1 MKIFLQKIFFPGNCK
16 LWETGLILIFI
27 LISAG
32 ESLAGTTGKLS
43 GTIKDAQT
51 SEPIPGVNVI
61 VEGSGFGAATDV
73 NGFYTINNLPPGNY
87 KVTLSAIGYQ
97 KKQFV
102 NVKIS
107 TDFTTKIDAELST
120 KSIELETIV
129 VEAES
134 PLIRKDLTSSQTS
147 VDAAQIES
155 LPVES
160 VTQLLVLQAGIIQGT
175 GGEIHIRGGRSSEI
189 AYTVNGVSISNP
201 YDNSRSVNIATNAI
215 EELSVVSGTFNAE
228 YGNALS
234 GIVNTITKEGGKAY
248 TGKVSFYTGDYVSDR
263 TFNVEDLN
271 TNDFNSK
278 NPFFNIDDVDP
289 FNTYTAELTLSGPF
303 PLLEENLSFFIS
315 QRYDSDEGYL
325 YGVRQHLPSDSVYKN
340 PLDPN
345 DIQVF
350 SSGDDAIVS
359 MNGSKEYNAT
369 AKLTYKP
376 APTMKINY
384 DLIYSNSQYQGYNH
398 DYKYNPDANYNN
410 YEWGLL
416 NSLELRHTLNSKT
429 FYTLRGSYNIND
441 YKRYL
446 YQLLDSDNNAVDF
459 HPGMDISSLH
469 ADPRYN
475 RTDRSYTVANYT
487 FVSGG
492 TQNGHFY
499 QRTNTLNGKFD
510 ITSQISNS
518 HEIKSGIEVASHEL
532 EYVNFTVLHDNTF
545 YLDPTIDLSTDSP
558 TFDEYTKTPFVFSAY
573 IQDKMEF
580 EKLILNV
587 GIRYDGFDVDS
598 KYSTDIYNPSPNNPN
613 ISPLVDTSKLLADAP
628 YKYQISP
635 RVGISF
641 PITDKGI
648 IHFSYG
654 HFFQMPPFA
663 YLYTNPNFEYSFA
676 SGSPVFG
683 NANLNPEKTVS
694 YELGLQQQLFE
705 DLAFNITGFYKDVRD
720 LLALQQIRIS
730 ADETY
735 FKYVNKDYSNVKGI
749 TFSLTKRK
757 TPQSIFGVTLDYTY
771 QVAEGN
777 EVDADAFFLDLSSGR
792 QSEKIPVFLG
802 WDQSHTLTGTISVG
816 ESNNWNVSM
825 VGRFGTGL
833 PYTPVITG
841 KQIYLRTNSDRRPTQ
856 SNVDLLAEKS
866 FSLSGIKLNVF
877 LKVYNLFDVLNERL
891 IYTDTGRA
899 TYTLLTS
906 QGSAQATDKIA
917 ETVTGVHSAQ
927 EYFIQPQFYLP
938 PREVK
943 LGFSIEF

>member
-1 MKIFLQKIFFPGNCK
+1 MIKYFIQ
-16 LWETGLILIFI
+16 TIFI
-27 LISAG
+27 LIIILIPAREAS
-32 ESLAGTTGKLS
+32 AGTTGKLS
-43 GTIKDAQT
+43 GNVKDTQT
-51 SEPIPGVNVI
+51 RESIPGVNVI
-61 VEGSGFGAATDV
+61 VDGTGFGAATDV
-73 NGFYTINNLPPGNY
+73 HGFYTINNLPSGNY
-87 KVTLSAIGYQ
+87 KVTYSAIGYQ

-107 TDFTTKIDAELST
+107 LDFTTKIDVELSPE
-120 KSIELETIV
+120 SIELETIV

-134 PLIRKDLTSSQTS
+134 PLIRRDLTSSQTT
-147 VDAAQIES
+147 VDAGQIES

-175 GGEIHIRGGRSSEI
+175 GGEIHIRGGRSSEV

-215 EELSVVSGTFNAE
+215 QELSVVSGTFNAE

-234 GIVNTITKEGGKAY
+234 GIVNTITKEGGKSY
-248 TGKVSFYTGDYVSDR
+248 NGKVSFYVGDNFSSRD
-263 TFNVEDLN
+263 DI
-271 TNDFNSK
+271 
-278 NPFFNIDDVDP
+278 FFNIDKIKP
-289 FNTYTAELTLSGPF
+289 TNTFTNELTLSGPF
-303 PLLEENLSFFIS
+303 PFLEDDFSFFIS
-315 QRYDSDEGYL
+315 QRYDWDEGYL
-325 YGVRQHLPSDSVYKN
+325 YGIRQHLPSDSVYKN
-340 PLDPN
+340 PTNPN
-345 DIQVF
+345 DIRVY
-350 SSGDDAIVS
+350 SSGDGKTIP
-359 MNGSKEYNAT
+359 MNASEEYNAT
-369 AKLTYKP
+369 AKLTFKP
-376 APTMKINY
+376 MSNMKINY
-384 DLIYSNSQYQGYNH
+384 DLIYSNSEYQNYNH
-398 DYKYNPDANYNN
+398 DYKYNPDANYDN

-416 NSLELRHTLNSKT
+416 NSLEFRHAIDNST
-429 FYTLRGSYNIND
+429 FYTVRGSLNINE
-441 YKRYL
+441 YKQFL
-446 YQLLDSDNNAVDF
+446 YQLLDASNNTVDF
-459 HPGMDISSLH
+459 HPGMDISVLH

-475 RTDRSYTVANYT
+475 RTDQSYTVANYT

-492 TQNGHFY
+492 TQNNHFY
-499 QRTNTLNGKFD
+499 QRTTTLNGKFD
-510 ITSQISNS
+510 ITSQISNN
-518 HEIKSGIEVASHEL
+518 HEFKGGIEVASHKL
-532 EYVNFTVLHDNTF
+532 EYVNFFVLHDNNL
-545 YLDPTIDLSTDSP
+545 YLEPTIDFSTDSP
-558 TFDEYTKTPFVFSAY
+558 NFDEYTKTPFVFSAY

-580 EKLILNV
+580 DKLILNV

-598 KYSTDIYNPSPNNPN
+598 KYSTDIYNPSPKNPN
-613 ISPLVDTSKLLADAP
+613 ISPLVDTSKLLVDAP

-663 YLYTNPNFEYSFA
+663 YLYTNPNFEYSYA
-676 SGSPVFG
+676 SGAPVFG
-683 NANLNPEKTVS
+683 NANLNPEKTFS

-730 ADETY
+730 EDETY

-757 TPQSIFGVTLDYTY
+757 TPQSIFGVTLDYTF

-792 QSEKIPVFLG
+792 QSEKIPVYLG
-802 WDQSHTLTGTISVG
+802 WDQSHTLSGTISVG
-816 ESNNWNVSM
+816 ESNNWNISM

-833 PYTPVITG
+833 PYTPLITG

-866 FSLSGIKLNVF
+866 FDFGGLILNVF

-917 ETVTGVHSAQ
+917 ETTPGVHSAT

-943 LGFSIEF
+943 LGFSLEF

>member
-1 MKIFLQKIFFPGNCK
+1 MLKSLIQSYFIFY
-16 LWETGLILIFI
+16 FI
-27 LISAG
+27 LILNFIPITELFG
-32 ESLAGTTGKLS
+32 GTTGKLS
-43 GTIKDAQT
+43 GSVKDAQT
-51 SEPIPGVNVI
+51 GEPIPGVNVI

-87 KVTLSAIGYQ
+87 KVTFSAIGYQ

-107 TDFTTKIDAELST
+107 IDFTAKIDAELSAE
-120 KSIELETIV
+120 SIELETII

-234 GIVNTITKEGGKAY
+234 GIVNTITKEGGKSY

-263 TFNVEDLN
+263 AFNVEDLN
-271 TNDFNSK
+271 TGDFNSK
-278 NPFFNIDDVDP
+278 NPFFNIDDVKP

-315 QRYDSDEGYL
+315 QRYDSDDGYL

-350 SSGDDAIVS
+350 SSGDGAIVS
-359 MNGSKEYNAT
+359 MNASKEYNAT
-369 AKLTYKP
+369 VKLTFKP

-416 NSLELRHTLNSKT
+416 NSLEFRHTLNSKT

-459 HPGMDISSLH
+459 HPGMDITSLH

-573 IQDKMEF
+573 FQDKMEF
-580 EKLILNV
+580 EKLILNI

-641 PITDKGI
+641 PITDRGI

-663 YLYTNPNFEYSFA
+663 YLYTNPNFEYSYA

-841 KQIYLRTNSDRRPTQ
+841 KQIYLKTNSDRRPTQ

-866 FSLSGIKLNVF
+866 FSLNGINLNIF

-917 ETVTGVHSAQ
+917 ETTPGVHSAQ
-927 EYFIQPQFYLP
+927 EYFVQPQYYLP

>member
-1 MKIFLQKIFFPGNCK
+1 MIKNLLQSKI
-16 LWETGLILIFI
+16 ILIFI
-27 LISAG
+27 LIFILILIPVVS
-32 ESLAGTTGKLS
+32 SSAGTTGKLS
-43 GTIKDAQT
+43 GTVKDGKNGDA
-51 SEPIPGVNVI
+51 IPGVNII
-61 VEGSGFGAATDV
+61 VDGTGFGAATDV
-73 NGFYTINNLPPGNY
+73 KGFYTINNLPPGFY
-87 KVTLSAIGYQ
+87 SVTFSAIGYQ

-107 TDFTTKIDAELST
+107 VDFTTKIDVELSPE
-120 KSIELETIV
+120 SIELETIV
-129 VEAES
+129 VEAQS
-134 PLIRKDLTSSQTS
+134 PLIRKDLTSSQTT
-147 VDAAQIES
+147 VDAGQIAS

-160 VTQLLVLQAGIIQGT
+160 IAQLLVLQAGIIQGT
-175 GGEIHIRGGRSSEI
+175 GGELHIRGGRSTEI

-215 EELSVVSGTFNAE
+215 QELSVVSGTFNAE

-234 GIVNTITKEGGKAY
+234 GIVNTVTKEGGSSYK
-248 TGKVSFYTGDYVSDR
+248 GKISFYSGDQLSTRD
-263 TFNVEDLN
+263 DI
-271 TNDFNSK
+271 
-278 NPFFNIDDVDP
+278 FFNIKKIKP
-289 FNTYTAELTLSGPF
+289 LNTFTSELTLSGPF
-303 PLLEENLSFFIS
+303 PMLEKDISFFIS
-315 QRYDSDEGYL
+315 QRYDQDDGYL
-325 YGVRQHLPSDSVYKN
+325 YGVRQHLPSDTVYKN
-340 PLDPN
+340 PNNPN
-345 DIQVF
+345 DISVY
-350 SSGDDAIVS
+350 SSGDGRIIPMS
-359 MNGSKEYNAT
+359 TSKEYNAT
-369 AKLTYKP
+369 VKLTYKP
-376 APTMKINY
+376 ISTMKINY
-384 DLIYSNSQYQGYNH
+384 DLIYSTSNYQNYNH

-416 NSLELRHTLNSKT
+416 NSLEFRHALSNST
-429 FYTLRGSYNIND
+429 FYTLRGSANIND
-441 YKRYL
+441 YKRFL
-446 YQLLDSDNNAVDF
+446 YKLLDRNNNPVNF
-459 HPGMDISSLH
+459 YPGMDISVLH

-475 RTDRSYTVANYT
+475 RSDRSYTVANYT

-499 QRTNTLNGKFD
+499 QRTKSFSGKFD

-518 HEIKSGIEVASHEL
+518 HELKAGIEAASHIL
-532 EYVNFTVLHDNTF
+532 DYVSFAVLRDNNFYVQ
-545 YLDPTIDLSTDSP
+545 PTIDLSPDSP
-558 TFDEYTKTPFVFSAY
+558 NFDEYTKKPFVFSGY

-587 GIRYDGFDVDS
+587 GVRYDGFDVDS
-598 KYSTDIYNPSPNNPN
+598 RYSTDIFNPSPNNPN
-613 ISPLVDTSKLLADAP
+613 INPLIDKSKLLADAP

-635 RVGISF
+635 RIGVSF

-683 NANLNPEKTVS
+683 NANLNPEKTVT

-705 DLAFNITGFYKDVRD
+705 DLAFNVTGFYKDVRD

-757 TPQSIFGVTLDYTY
+757 APQSIFGVTLDYTF

-777 EVDADAFFLDLSSGR
+777 EVNSDAFFLDLSSGR

-802 WDQSHTLTGTISVG
+802 WDQSHTLNGTISIG
-816 ESNNWNVSM
+816 ESRNWNVSLI
-825 VGRFGTGL
+825 GRFGTGL
-833 PYTPVITG
+833 PYTPLIIG
-841 KQIYLRTNSDRRPTQ
+841 KQIYLRTNSERRPTQ
-856 SNVDLLAEKS
+856 TNADLLAEKS
-866 FSLSGIKLNVF
+866 FEIGGLNLTVF
-877 LKVYNLFDVLNERL
+877 LKVFNLFDVLNERL

-899 TYTLLTS
+899 TYTLLTN

-917 ETVTGVHSAQ
+917 DNIPGVHSAK
-927 EYFIQPQFYLP
+927 EYFVQPQFYLP

-943 LGFSIEF
+943 IGFSLEY